1 LGLDVASRE
10 QQMPDGPAAFHKME
24 IEAWWPIIRAAGI
37 AAE

>member
-1 LGLDVASRE
+1 MQSPEGLT
-10 QQMPDGPAAFHKME
+10 AFRKVE